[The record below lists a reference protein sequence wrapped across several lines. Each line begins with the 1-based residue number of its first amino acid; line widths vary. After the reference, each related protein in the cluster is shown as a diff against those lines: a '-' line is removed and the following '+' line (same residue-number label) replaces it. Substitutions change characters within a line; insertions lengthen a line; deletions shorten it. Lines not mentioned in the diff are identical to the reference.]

1 MERYIGI
8 DVHAASCTLAVISEE
23 GLQSAWL
30 YETLNPHV
38 DDTVVAGITTSRG
51 QKSAKI
57 DAYGLAEKL
66 RVGNLAKHVFKA
78 PRQFTRLRELSR
90 SRMTLVSDTV
100 RVQSRIKALYRS
112 RGILVSGTNVY
123 GIRHREQWQK
133 QLPSSIQ
140 TRATRLYEY
149 LDLLLEQKKQAEAHL
164 LREAKKHPVAKILE
178 TAPGFGPIRAA
189 RLVPIVVTPH
199 RFRTKRQFWSFRG
212 LQPIDPA
219 TVERVGRRAIAIEL
233 GQWLAFQLSI
243 WHEIATWFGW
253 SSISAF
259 PEKVSAFSPED
270 MYSNMIGTRIAAAI
284 ASQRTARDETLYNR
298 SVDEWLDRMLSY
310 LDAVPADVG
319 REAMRS
325 VDGLWWD
332 SAARLPDAR
341 LVLRRNLD
349 VGSVVTPWLIPLDRM
364 GPELAERCGSQPQAL
379 PMANPELL
387 AGPKFSERASL
398 SIEISEELAGQEPF
412 RRLGGRITQL
422 DFPEILEAIRAQN
435 RAEFG
440 EDADRPG

>member
-1 MERYIGI
+1 MTSRRI
-8 DVHAASCTLAVISEE
+8 AL
-23 GLQSAWL
+23 
-30 YETLNPHV
+30 
-38 DDTVVAGITTSRG
+38 VVAGSCL
-51 QKSAKI
+51 
-57 DAYGLAEKL
+57 GLAC
-66 RVGNLAKHVFKA
+66 AAA
-78 PRQFTRLRELSR
+78 PRWRADDKPIERDTALLFTEQGAAGVFREMYASEIPRIPVRAHLRPCCAFGAQL
-90 SRMTLVSDTV
+90 
-100 RVQSRIKALYRS
+100 RIKLGPIPIPRYNLGNIVGPRDLGEHVYDSGVVQIGS
-112 RGILVSGTNVY
+112 RVDKDGLVHSERNGLVY
-123 GIRHREQWQK
+123 TCRGGFVDTAHVRDYADWAIF
-133 QLPSSIQ
+133 L
-140 TRATRLYEY
+140 ATSVARNLETG
-149 LDLLLEQKKQAEAHL
+149 LDLSLPDEGGRRRVIVQ
-164 LREAKKHPVAKILE
+164 
-178 TAPGFGPIRAA
+178 
-189 RLVPIVVTPH
+189 PIV
-199 RFRTKRQFWSFRG
+199 
-212 LQPIDPA
+212 PA

-349 VGSVVTPWLIPLDRM
+349 VGTDVTPWLIPLDRM